1 MRTIINQ
8 SKKDDRFLHTA
19 ALAALRSVQSR
30 VEQDS
35 SSALAVAVALTS
47 KHGSVEFDK
56 FTKTKTLEQVLLAA
70 DDSALKKIVRH
81 LKSVILR
88 PETEEQSIA
97 DTRRQTVA
105 DLLISTVKQFKR
117 YEELSENVFEGDN
130 WLRGILELLVEYA
143 YFTPSKDV
151 KTSKVPL
158 PAISE
163 ASRTMFQERLSS
175 CLTRLL
181 GVDVGSKS
189 AFASIIMDIIR
200 SKKASTKTLESVFK
214 AEPNVLETVEKA
226 FETLDKTTKKVCRP
240 RFSALDTTNVRLDRD
255 RLPVTRWLPKDSYF
269 CTR

>member
-1 MRTIINQ
+1 MITQVPTWAVPALFSPNLMRTIINQ

-19 ALAALRSVQSR
+19 ALAALRSVQLR
-30 VEQDS
+30 VELDGT
-35 SSALAVAVALTS
+35 SALAIAVALTS

-70 DDSALKKIVRH
+70 DASALKKIVRH
-81 LKSVILR
+81 LRSVILR
-88 PETEEQSIA
+88 PETEEQSVA
-97 DTRRQTVA
+97 DIRRQTIA
-105 DLLISTVKQFKR
+105 DLLINVVKQFKR
-117 YEELSENVFEGDN
+117 YDELSEDTFEGDN
-130 WLRGILELLVEYA
+130 WLRSILEVLVEHA

-189 AFASIIMDIIR
+189 AFASMIMGIIR
-200 SKKASTKTLESVFK
+200 TKKASTKTLDSVFK

-226 FETLDKTTKKVCRP
+226 FQTLDKISKKVGP
-240 RFSALDTTNVRLDRD
+240 SQFL
-255 RLPVTRWLPKDSYF
+255 LPT
-269 CTR
+269 